1 MQDKKL
7 GGHSG
12 TDGGELPERN
22 LVWLTYRGLVAPSD
36 KGSYFTPVPCWRV
49 GWGSLENTSKDS
61 EAYPGRKTKPWQS
74 RGTER
79 GRGEEESTGF
89 GGEGQYEVI
98 RTATILGMCTLATRK
113 TLSLRQI
120 QTKS

>member
-1 MQDKKL
+1 MGLPGEHKQGFWGIPRQKDKTL
-7 GGHSG
+7 AEQRHRMREGG
-12 TDGGELPERN
+12 GGKY
-22 LVWLTYRGLVAPSD
+22 W
-36 KGSYFTPVPCWRV
+36 
-49 GWGSLENTSKDS
+49 
-61 EAYPGRKTKPWQS
+61 
-74 RGTER
+74 
-79 GRGEEESTGF
+79 F